1 MRHHHQRAG
10 FRPSRYDRARPRRQ
24 FADAVTQ
31 REGVVEGRGEFD
43 QTKVHQGRRLLAPTP
58 LRTHELANGN
68 VLTAKLLAEPAG
80 LGAAFVIEIALGRA
94 VVESEPGR
102 IPSLA
107 SPSGAPMSAPERE
120 ALVA

>member
-1 MRHHHQRAG
+1 MSEFHCITWAWGR
-10 FRPSRYDRARPRRQ
+10 
-24 FADAVTQ
+24 TQ

-94 VVESEPGR
+94 VVK
-102 IPSLA
+102 
-107 SPSGAPMSAPERE
+107 SALH
-120 ALVA
+120 AKHFILCA